1 MILNYFKIAFRNILK
16 HKGYSFINIFGL
28 ATGMAV
34 AILIGL
40 WVFDEVSFDTYHKNQ
55 NSVVQI
61 MQNLTNNGK
70 KTTQPYV
77 PYPLADE
84 LRRSYG
90 SDFKSVALT
99 TGVGSHLLTLGNN
112 KLSKQGIF
120 AEPQFAEMLTLK
132 MIKGSSEG
140 LKEPGSVILSASL
153 SSVFFGNE
161 DPLNKI
167 IKINN
172 ELDVKVTGVYEDL
185 PENTTFHD
193 MAFVAPWA
201 LYFNNTDWI
210 KKEDDPW
217 RPNAFQIYAQLT
229 DKAEVEKVSFKIKNA
244 KLNKVNEYL
253 ARKKPELFLLP
264 MSRWHLYSE
273 FKDGVNT
280 GGKIEYVRLIGI
292 ISIFVLILACINF
305 MNLSTARSEKRAKE
319 VGIRK
324 AIGSLRSQLIGK
336 FLSESMVVVGMA
348 FIISLLLVQLSLP
361 FFNDIASKHLTI
373 PFGNV
378 IFWLVGIT
386 FCLLIGLIS
395 GSYPALYLSSFQPI
409 KVLKGT
415 FKAGRFAAVPRKVLV
430 VIQFAVSVTLVIG
443 TIIVFKQ
450 IQYAKN
456 RPIGYN
462 ANGLISISV
471 STPEFHKHQEAIRRE
486 LIQSGAVT
494 EMAEASNPTTA
505 FWGTTGGIEWRGKDP
520 SLTTDLPITGISYN
534 YAQVIGWKFKEG
546 RNFSEDF
553 ASDSSAVIINEA
565 AARFMGFKKPVGEV
579 LKWFGRPATVIGVV
593 PDMVVNSP
601 YEAAN
606 PIVYFLSNTAENIVL
621 ARINPSVS
629 ASTAVEK
636 LEATFK
642 RFNPTEPFEY
652 RFADEDFNKKFADEE
667 RVGKIATSFA
677 ILAIL
682 ISCLGLFGLAS
693 FTAEQRTKEIGVR
706 KVLGATVFGLWQLLS
721 KDFVMLVVISI
732 VIATPVAYYFMN
744 QWIAKFTV
752 KTDISWWV
760 FAITALGAV
769 LITLLTVSYQAIKAA
784 LMNPVKTLKTD

>member
-55 NSVVQI
+55 NSVMQI

-120 AEPQFAEMLTLK
+120 AEPQFADMLTLK

-172 ELDVKVTGVYEDL
+172 ELDLKVTGVYEDL

-324 AIGSLRSQLIGK
+324 AIGSLRTQLIGQ

-693 FTAEQRTKEIGVR
+693 FMAEQRTKEIGVR

>member
-55 NSVVQI
+55 NSVMQI

-77 PYPLADE
+77 PYPLAEE
-84 LRRSYG
+84 LRKSYG

-112 KLSKQGIF
+112 KISKQGIF
-120 AEPQFAEMLTLK
+120 AEPQFADMLTLK

-229 DKAEVEKVSFKIKNA
+229 DKADVEKVSFKIKNA

-273 FKDGVNT
+273 YKDGVNT

-324 AIGSLRSQLIGK
+324 AIGSLRSQLIGQ
-336 FLSESMVVVGMA
+336 FLSESIVVVGMA
-348 FIISLLLVQLSLP
+348 FIISLLLVQLSLA

-373 PFGNV
+373 PFGNI
-378 IFWLVGIT
+378 IFWLTGIA

-430 VIQFAVSVTLVIG
+430 VVQFAVSVTLVIG

-494 EMAEASNPTTA
+494 EIAEASNPTTA

-520 SLTTDLPITGISYN
+520 AMTTDLPITGISYN

-546 RNFSEDF
+546 RNFSKDF

-565 AARFMGFKKPVGEV
+565 AARFMGFTKPVGEV

-606 PIVYFLSNTAENIVL
+606 PIVYFLSNTAESIVL
-621 ARINPSVS
+621 ARINTSVS
-629 ASTAVEK
+629 ASAAVEK

-642 RFNPTEPFEY
+642 KFNPTEPFEY

-693 FTAEQRTKEIGVR
+693 FMAEQRTKEIGVR

-732 VIATPVAYYFMN
+732 VIASPVAYYFMN
-744 QWIAKFTV
+744 QWIGKFSV